1 MESIKA
7 CLPDVIQTRIEDLV
21 NAQTVDEEMDAHMKE
36 LGCRIADL
44 EALAC
49 GDANEQVRQLAEDIQ
64 RLCDR
69 IRRDYVAIAY
79 RQGLV
84 DGMRFKQTVAVDVE

>member
-7 CLPDVIQTRIEDLV
+7 SLPDLIQTRVEDLF
-21 NAQTVDEEMDAHMKE
+21 NAQATDEEMAAHIKE
-36 LGCRIADL
+36 LGCRIGELA
-44 EALAC
+44 ALAN
-49 GDANEQVRQLAEDIQ
+49 GDGNEEVRQLAEDIQ

-69 IRRDYVAIAY
+69 IRHDFVAIAY

-84 DGMRFKQTVAVDVE
+84 DGMRLSALDPDEAD

>member
-7 CLPDVIQTRIEDLV
+7 CLPDMFQNRIEDLV
-21 NAQTVDEEMDAHMKE
+21 NAQTTDEEMAAHMKE
-36 LGCRIADL
+36 LVCRIGEL
-44 EALAC
+44 EALAS
-49 GDANEQVRQLAEDIQ
+49 GGADETVRQLAEDIQ

-79 RQGLV
+79 RQGFI
-84 DGMRFKQTVAVDVE
+84 DGARFKQVVGSQEA

>member
-7 CLPDVIQTRIEDLV
+7 CLPDMIQTRIEDLV
-21 NAQTVDEEMDAHMKE
+21 NAQTVDEELAAHMTE
-36 LGCRIADL
+36 LGCRIAEL

-49 GDANEQVRQLAEDIQ
+49 GDASEQVRQLAENIQ
-64 RLCDR
+64 HLCDR

-84 DGMRFKQTVAVDVE
+84 DGVRFKLTADVDVA

>member
-7 CLPDVIQTRIEDLV
+7 SLPDLIQNRIEDLV
-21 NAQTVDEEMDAHMKE
+21 NGQTTDEEMAAHIKE
-36 LGCRIADL
+36 LGCRIAAL
-44 EALAC
+44 EALAA
-49 GDANEQVRQLAEDIQ
+49 GGEAEQARQLAEDVQ
-64 RLCDR
+64 RLCER

-84 DGMRFKQTVAVDVE
+84 DGMRLDKLVAGE

>member
-7 CLPDVIQTRIEDLV
+7 SLPDIIQTRIEDLF
-21 NAQTVDEEMDAHMKE
+21 NAQTTDEEMAAHIKE
-36 LGCRIADL
+36 LGCRIGEL
-44 EALAC
+44 EALASGE
-49 GDANEQVRQLAEDIQ
+49 GDEKVRQLAEDVQ

-69 IRRDYVAIAY
+69 IRHDFVAIAY

-84 DGMRFKQTVAVDVE
+84 DGMRLNELLPPKAD

>member
-7 CLPDVIQTRIEDLV
+7 SLPDIIQTRIEDLF
-21 NAQTVDEEMDAHMKE
+21 NAQTTDEEMAAHIKE
-36 LGCRIADL
+36 LGCRIGEL
-44 EALAC
+44 EALAAGL
-49 GDANEQVRQLAEDIQ
+49 GDEKAHQFAADVQ

-69 IRRDYVAIAY
+69 IRHDFVAIAY

-84 DGMRFKQTVAVDVE
+84 DGMRLNELLSPKAD